1 MTLLRL
7 VNPSKA
13 YEASY
18 RSLLEE
24 FRTRRE
30 RLIPFPLSFPHAN
43 FPELIA
49 RLEENSKGLGLP
61 AGFVAHST
69 YWLVT
74 DSEILGVSNLRHSLT
89 PALRKEGGNIGY
101 GIRPTARRQG
111 YGSELLRRT
120 LQKAKELGLAKV
132 LLTCGKV
139 NLASVKVILAN
150 GGGLESEEFVAKR
163 NEVVQKYWI
172 DLVQPNPSIQ
182 SGRPQA
188 GAAELQR

>member
-1 MTLLRL
+1 MPPSTRTLLLLATVPLLAFQCVPSPLARASIE
-7 VNPSKA
+7 NPREVEGAAAANLCRAKS
-13 YEASY
+13 SI
-18 RSLLEE
+18 LEE
-24 FRTRRE
+24 
-30 RLIPFPLSFPHAN
+30 H
-43 FPELIA
+43 
-49 RLEENSKGLGLP
+49 SKGLKLP
-61 AGFVAHST
+61 DGFVAHST

-101 GIRPTARRQG
+101 GIRPTARGQG

-120 LQKAKELGLAKV
+120 LQRAKELGLAKV

-150 GGGLESEEFVAKR
+150 GGVLESEEFVAKR
-163 NEVVQKYWI
+163 NEVVQRYWT

-182 SGRPQA
+182 SGRPDF
-188 GAAELQR
+188 RR

>member
-1 MTLLRL
+1 VKKIRDRPRFRSPATNCIQMTSLRL
-7 VNPSKA
+7 INPSKA

-43 FPELIA
+43 FPQLIA

-61 AGFVAHST
+61 DGFVAHST

-101 GIRPTARRQG
+101 GVRPTARGQG
-111 YGSELLRRT
+111 YESELLRRT
-120 LQKAKELGLAKV
+120 LQRAKGLGLAKV
-132 LLTCGKV
+132 LLTCGKA

-150 GGGLESEEFVAKR
+150 GGVLESEEFVAKR
-163 NEVVQKYWI
+163 NEVVQRYWI
-172 DLVQPNPSIQ
+172 DL
-182 SGRPQA
+182 A
-188 GAAELQR
+188 

>member
-1 MTLLRL
+1 MTSLRL
-7 VNPSKA
+7 INPSKA

-24 FRTRRE
+24 FSARGE
-30 RLIPFPLSFPHAN
+30 RLIPFPLGFPHEN

-61 AGFVAHST
+61 DGFVAHST

-101 GIRPTARRQG
+101 GVRPTARGQG

-120 LQKAKELGLAKV
+120 LQRAR
-132 LLTCGKV
+132 
-139 NLASVKVILAN
+139 
-150 GGGLESEEFVAKR
+150 SEEERGSAKILDRPSVA
-163 NEVVQKYWI
+163 
-172 DLVQPNPSIQ
+172 
-182 SGRPQA
+182 
-188 GAAELQR
+188 

>member
-1 MTLLRL
+1 MIPPPPISTLFPYTTLFRS
-7 VNPSKA
+7 PSKD

-24 FRTRRE
+24 FSAQGE
-30 RLIPFPLSFPHAN
+30 RLIPFPLSFPHEN

-49 RLEENSKGLGLP
+49 RLEEGSKGLGLP
-61 AGFVAHST
+61 DGFVAHST

-101 GIRPTARRQG
+101 GVRPTARRQG

-120 LQKAKELGLAKV
+120 LQRAKDLGLAKV
-132 LLTCGKV
+132 LLTCGKA
-139 NLASVKVILAN
+139 NLGIRGVR
-150 GGGLESEEFVAKR
+150 SEEERGSAKILDRPSVA
-163 NEVVQKYWI
+163 
-172 DLVQPNPSIQ
+172 
-182 SGRPQA
+182 
-188 GAAELQR
+188 

>member
-61 AGFVAHST
+61 DGFVAHST

-74 DSEILGVSNLRHSLT
+74 GVSNLRHSLT

-150 GGGLESEEFVAKR
+150 GGVLESEEFVAKR
-163 NEVVQKYWI
+163 NEVVQRYWI
-172 DLVQPNPSIQ
+172 DLVQRNPSIQ